1 MMFHTI
7 LLVSYNGTQIHILH
21 ALKDIAL
28 YKRIRLLELSDKIL
42 HLYTLRC
49 ILTATG
55 CTGISEFACTLDKMQ
70 IVIISPLLDIIYSDK
85 IQRTYQLHTFKIRTV
100 QLRHHCLYLCSI

>member
-1 MMFHTI
+1 MMFLTI
-7 LLVSYNGTQIHILH
+7 LLICYNRAQIHIFH

-55 CTGISEFACTLDKMQ
+55 CTGIREFACTLDKMQ
-70 IVIISPLLDIIYSDK
+70 IIIISPLLDII
-85 IQRTYQLHTFKIRTV
+85 F
-100 QLRHHCLYLCSI
+100 